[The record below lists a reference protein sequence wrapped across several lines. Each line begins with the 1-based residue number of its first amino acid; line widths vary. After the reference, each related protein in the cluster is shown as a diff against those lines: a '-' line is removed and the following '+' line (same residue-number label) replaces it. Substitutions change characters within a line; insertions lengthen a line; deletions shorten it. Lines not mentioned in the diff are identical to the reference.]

1 MAPAAIETG
10 LPLRVMVVDDHEVV
24 RDGIKALLN
33 EADGILVVGEAG
45 TVREAVACAEAVHPD
60 VIVMD
65 VRLTDGSG
73 IDATREIRASHPDT
87 HILILTSYADD
98 DAMLASIMAGAAG
111 YVLKQVLGGDLVSAV
126 RTVGTGQN
134 LLVSP

>member
-24 RDGIKALLN
+24 RD
-33 EADGILVVGEAG
+33 
-45 TVREAVACAEAVHPD
+45 
-60 VIVMD
+60 
-65 VRLTDGSG
+65 
-73 IDATREIRASHPDT
+73 
-87 HILILTSYADD
+87 LTSYADD